1 MIDGDGPFVSLAKM
15 LAVVLALAISIGF
28 PAGYLYFGYER
39 ERATIN
45 GELELQA
52 QRISQLIGANPE
64 YWQFETHRIGELIRR
79 RGESQERHLHR
90 VLDKNGEL
98 VAQSPDAAPVFT
110 WPPLRA
116 EKTLY
121 DYGQPVGTLQMTH
134 SLQAFYERGMLVTVL
149 AALGGL
155 LAYVGFRFLPL
166 RSLQRAWDRIA
177 YLASHDALTG
187 LPNRVLFLDRLEHVL
202 AAAPRQ
208 SNVVTVHSLDLD
220 YFKDV
225 NDTLG
230 HAAGDTLLKL
240 AAERMQACLRQGDT
254 LARLAGDEF
263 AIIQNGTEKP
273 ATAEI
278 LAKRIIAE
286 LSRPFDLNGHDAVVG
301 VSIGMATFSPDQPIS
316 PDHLLMNAD
325 LALYKSKNSGRGTY
339 HFFLEDMDA
348 ALQARKALEIDL
360 RKALREKQ
368 LTVAYQPQ
376 VDLVT
381 QRIIGLEALV
391 RWHHPER
398 GEVPP
403 SEFIPVAESTG
414 LIRALSEWV
423 LRTACADA
431 VKWAPLRVAVNLSP
445 SQLQQK
451 NIVEM
456 VEQALHQSGLP
467 AERLELEITEE
478 VLISDT
484 KRTLDILN
492 AFNRMGVR
500 IAMDDFGTGYSS
512 LAYLRRFPF
521 DKIKIDRA
529 FVSDVD
535 RSSDARAI
543 VRAIIGLSHALSIH
557 INAEGVE
564 TIEQARTLL
573 AEGCEEVQGYLY
585 GHALGREEIDAL
597 LAETGGVYAPLEHA
611 TAPPALARS
620 A

>member
-1 MIDGDGPFVSLAKM
+1 
-15 LAVVLALAISIGF
+15 
-28 PAGYLYFGYER
+28 
-39 ERATIN
+39 
-45 GELELQA
+45 
-52 QRISQLIGANPE
+52 
-64 YWQFETHRIGELIRR
+64 
-79 RGESQERHLHR
+79 
-90 VLDKNGEL
+90 
-98 VAQSPDAAPVFT
+98 
-110 WPPLRA
+110 
-116 EKTLY
+116 
-121 DYGQPVGTLQMTH
+121 
-134 SLQAFYERGMLVTVL
+134 
-149 AALGGL
+149 
-155 LAYVGFRFLPL
+155 
-166 RSLQRAWDRIA
+166 
-177 YLASHDALTG
+177 
-187 LPNRVLFLDRLEHVL
+187 
-202 AAAPRQ
+202 
-208 SNVVTVHSLDLD
+208 
-220 YFKDV
+220 
-225 NDTLG
+225 
-230 HAAGDTLLKL
+230 
-240 AAERMQACLRQGDT
+240 
-254 LARLAGDEF
+254 
-263 AIIQNGTEKP
+263 
-273 ATAEI
+273 
-278 LAKRIIAE
+278 
-286 LSRPFDLNGHDAVVG
+286 
-301 VSIGMATFSPDQPIS
+301 
-316 PDHLLMNAD
+316 MNAD

-597 LAETGGVYAPLEHA
+597 LAETGGVYAPLEQA
-611 TAPPALARS
+611 AVPPALARS